1 MACHGSWLYY
11 WECSFRLAY
20 FRSKDEIPMFLHGLE
35 WLLFFGYSVLISYS
49 QKKAEVLVK
58 HPGALIIYFGFK
70 KTEITNPNL
79 LRVS

>member
-1 MACHGSWLYY
+1 
-11 WECSFRLAY
+11 
-20 FRSKDEIPMFLHGLE
+20 MFLHGLE

-70 KTEITNPNL
+70 KTEITNPDL
-79 LRVS
+79 LRLS